1 MLTQGV
7 YLPKLRLFLADT
19 DRDNE
24 ILHFVDESFRS
35 MLGLNVHEEEM
46 ARLASIGIDE
56 KLAKSDHYLVIGLEY
71 IIRIIYAGLLLALLL
86 LCAILVW
93 KDKLMSLAST
103 FFICLLGFLLF
114 GSGLIHT
121 NPRHTT
127 IALPILLFILCILC
141 RTRISLAQKVER
153 PDY

>member
-1 MLTQGV
+1 MNGSGGQAWR
-7 YLPKLRLFLADT
+7 RLAICRVAEWHSARGGRFAD
-19 DRDNE
+19 
-24 ILHFVDESFRS
+24 HRS
-35 MLGLNVHEEEM
+35 MLGLNVHEEEV

-86 LCAILVW
+86 LCTILVW

>member
-7 YLPKLRLFLADT
+7 YLPKLRLFLANT

-114 GSGLIHT
+114 GSGVNSHKSTPHDYCSANTTVHFMHT
-121 NPRHTT
+121 MSNENFSCP
-127 IALPILLFILCILC
+127 
-141 RTRISLAQKVER
+141 KG
-153 PDY
+153 